1 MRGRNEPNI
10 PASATPEMPL
20 GRKNHV
26 ARRVGS
32 SMTGAMSDPAALHE
46 RLFTI
51 DTHIDT
57 PTASLMRDGWD
68 FGVAHDFAADGTQC
82 DLPRMRAGGLD
93 ALVLAVY
100 SAQTAR
106 TPGGFAAVQERAV
119 AVFERVHEVIRQNSA
134 ACGLALTGVDGLRL
148 KREGRRA
155 LYLSIENSYPLGREA
170 SNVAKFHALGM
181 RMLGLTHMLNNDLAD
196 ASTDPRGVEWGGLSP
211 LGREV
216 VAECNRLGVV
226 VDASH
231 ASDATLG
238 DLLKISKQPVIL
250 SHSGC
255 RAVCDHPRNI
265 GDDLLR
271 ALADQGGVI
280 QLNALPIAVVPT
292 KDDGRAAA
300 YGSMLLQMADK
311 VPTPEVR
318 AWASGEWHRLETAFP
333 SPAVTMDDY
342 VRHIEHAVNVAGI
355 EHVGIGCDFDGGG
368 GFPGLN
374 SVADY
379 PNLTAALLA
388 RGWTEA
394 ALAKLWGGNTLR
406 LLPEAIES
414 AARALV
420 T

>member
-1 MRGRNEPNI
+1 MF
-10 PASATPEMPL
+10 L

-26 ARRVGS
+26 AGRRGS
-32 SMTGAMSDPAALHE
+32 RLTGAMPDPRALHE

-57 PTASLMRDGWD
+57 PTASLMCDDW
-68 FGVAHDFAADGTQC
+68 DFAAPHDVAVGGSQC
-82 DLPRMRAGGLD
+82 DLPRMHTGGID
-93 ALVLAVY
+93 ALVMAVY
-100 SAQTAR
+100 TGQTAR
-106 TPGGFAAVQERAV
+106 TPAGFATAQERAV
-119 AVFERVHEVIRQNSA
+119 LVFERTHEVLRRNAA
-134 ACGLALTGVDGLRL
+134 ACGPAFTAAEALRL
-148 KREGRRA
+148 KAGGRRA
-155 LYLSIENSYPLGREA
+155 FFLSIENSYPLGLDA
-170 SNVAKFHALGM
+170 GNVAIFHRLGM
-181 RMLGLTHMLNNDLAD
+181 RMLGLTHMLNNDVAD
-196 ASTDPRGVEWGGLSP
+196 ASTDPRGPEWGGLSP

-226 VDASH
+226 LDASH
-231 ASDATLG
+231 ASDAALG
-238 DLLKISKQPVIL
+238 DLLKWSKQPVIL

-265 GDDLLR
+265 GDESLR
-271 ALADQGGVI
+271 ALAAQGGVI
-280 QLNALPIAVVPT
+280 QINALPIAVVPT

-300 YGSMLLQMADK
+300 YGSMLLKMADK

-318 AWASGEWHRLETAFP
+318 AWAGGEWHRLETAYP
-333 SPAVTMDDY
+333 DPAVTMDDY
-342 VRHIEHAVNVAGI
+342 VRHIEHAVSVAGI
-355 EHVGIGCDFDGGG
+355 DHVGIGCDFDGGG

-406 LLPEAIES
+406 LLN
-414 AARALV
+414 
-420 T
+420 